1 MSITN
6 QCAERRRHTT
16 LPRVLQKL
24 FGFGSYFPP
33 QKTIP
38 SNRLAFGFIALPITS
53 VRPNIISAEY
63 SAEISADY
71 SVRSRQLQ
79 IAETKRFSF
88 RQIVTFSALTA
99 SFGRIFGQISAESAF
114 FGRKFS
120 VSAKITEYS
129 VSAEFR
135 FQFGFCQIFEA
146 VFLFLHKLR
155 NLFRSY
161 AA

>member
-1 MSITN
+1 M
-6 QCAERRRHTT
+6 
-16 LPRVLQKL
+16 
-24 FGFGSYFPP
+24 
-33 QKTIP
+33 QKT
-38 SNRLAFGFIALPITS
+38 AFILGFIYRTVGNFLAGRYDVIHISVKCGWIVDLNST